1 MIARHSLVGDAQS
14 TRSGDTESAGH
25 AERTRYAGLDVVAC
39 RSLVFTRP
47 ITVASLSRCDR
58 VSVAAPSRWLLGV
71 VSRSACSVGAT
82 DDHLVFLDFDT
93 DSEDGRLDSWLAE
106 PRAKRELGAVYYG
119 PDGPSETETDGVATH
134 NTDRVLPEAFDEL
147 LFVREAM
154 PSRVLDCPEH

>member
-1 MIARHSLVGDAQS
+1 
-14 TRSGDTESAGH
+14 
-25 AERTRYAGLDVVAC
+25 
-39 RSLVFTRP
+39 
-47 ITVASLSRCDR
+47 
-58 VSVAAPSRWLLGV
+58 
-71 VSRSACSVGAT
+71 
-82 DDHLVFLDFDT
+82 VFLDFDT